1 MTQVKQANQA
11 LVNFMNKEM
20 ETDEE
25 DFEAQLTELTGLY
38 EAVVEKCKNYLDVHK
53 KTPKFESGRVRK
65 RLVKQQ
71 MDNAK
76 QVLKIKNKT
85 YFYKNDEALRSPM
98 EEYDRRILGRG
109 KSEKVNQIPLSALAA
124 RQKNSWKRI

>member
-53 KTPKFESGRVRK
+53 K
-65 RLVKQQ
+65 L
-71 MDNAK
+71 
-76 QVLKIKNKT
+76 
-85 YFYKNDEALRSPM
+85 
-98 EEYDRRILGRG
+98 
-109 KSEKVNQIPLSALAA
+109 PLMRAA
-124 RQKNSWKRI
+124 RSESAW